1 MLDRIRAVLITAT
14 GAAMLISGIG
24 LVAVGLAGMA

>member
-1 MLDRIRAVLITAT
+1 MIDRIRALVITAT
-14 GAAMLISGIG
+14 GAALLISGLG